1 MKIETI
7 HKIPCTRHINAKGSN
22 AASEKPKQRAE
33 KKLENDKLCGFNV
46 TVAFISLLLQRMCVC
61 VWVFSPSFIVSTSVI
76 SGNGLRYI
84 EKEHFVCS
92 GK

>member
-1 MKIETI
+1 MKTETI

-61 VWVFSPSFIVSTSVI
+61 VCLGFFSIVYRLDFCHLWQWFKI
-76 SGNGLRYI
+76 
-84 EKEHFVCS
+84 H
-92 GK
+92 